1 MFGAGVNFIQ
11 TEHISHVLLLLLKF
25 MLSCKYT
32 YMNGLM
38 TWRFY
43 ILFNSVSV
51 ISKLLEGEFVGLC
64 ASPFDPESG
73 TLTIWP

>member
-1 MFGAGVNFIQ
+1 MEQVLISFILN
-11 TEHISHVLLLLLKF
+11 TFIHVLLLLLKF

-64 ASPFDPESG
+64 AGPVLVQSESD
-73 TLTIWP
+73 LQ